1 MDLIFVR
8 GAFQERDRTGLL
20 ADITPA
26 RLHGGKVFAEL
37 EDCPVKTLSLIPESV
52 DLREYNLLTKVK
64 DQKECGS
71 CWAQT
76 AAAMVENL
84 ILLNAKC

>member
-1 MDLIFVR
+1 M
-8 GAFQERDRTGLL
+8 
-20 ADITPA
+20 
-26 RLHGGKVFAEL
+26 
-37 EDCPVKTLSLIPESV
+37 KTLSLIPESV

-76 AAAMVENL
+76 TAAMIENL
-84 ILLNAKC
+84 ILLNAKRQIYERAPWN